1 MSDIIQPYI
10 QDFLAAYGVDVP
22 QGSPITFLIILIG
35 LTIVFQI
42 VFMILHS
49 IAKAASKKTRTSLD
63 DKLLKITSGYLLP
76 IAFLTALFISLE
88 LVYPALTIG
97 QYTQLDIYLML
108 LLAVLAF
115 LVVGIVDVTL
125 TWYGMNI
132 QPPGKKVTEKKIF
145 PFVRNVLKIGLYL
158 LFAVFI
164 LQIAGFDTTALITGL
179 GIGALAVAL
188 ALQTTLSNFFGGV
201 HILVDKPFKRG
212 DYIILDT
219 GQEGVVDTIGWR
231 TTKILTLM
239 MDELV
244 IPNGKLAEA
253 IINNQS
259 RPHGET
265 GVLYKIGVAYGSDID
280 KVVELLKNS
289 VKTVEKKNKNLI
301 PGTTWARIDNY
312 GDYAMEFKFGYLVQ
326 GYANQYEIRGEIFK
340 EIYKQFKKNKIEIPY
355 PIMVVKKSK

>member
-1 MSDIIQPYI
+1 MSDIKPYI
-10 QDFLAAYGVDVP
+10 QDFLANYGIIVP
-22 QGSPITFLIILIG
+22 EGSLTTFVIILAG
-35 LTIVFQI
+35 LTIILMVLL
-42 VFMILHS
+42 MIAYM
-49 IAKAASKKTRTSLD
+49 IAKAASRKTRTTLD
-63 DKLLKITSGYLLP
+63 DRLLKITSAYLLP
-76 IAFLTALFISLE
+76 IAFLTALFVSLE

-97 QYTQLDIYLML
+97 QYTELDLYLML

-115 LVVGIVDVTL
+115 LVVKIVDVTL
-125 TWYGMNI
+125 IWYGMNI

-231 TTKILTLM
+231 TTKILTLAR
-239 MDELV
+239 DELV
-244 IPNGKLAEA
+244 IPNGKLAES
-253 IINNQS
+253 IINNQT

-265 GVLYKIGVAYGSDID
+265 GVYYTIGVAYGSDID
-280 KVVELLKNS
+280 KVVELIKNS
-289 VKTVEKKNKNLI
+289 VKAVEKKNKNLI
-301 PGTTWARIDNY
+301 PGTVWARIDNY
-312 GDYAMEFKFGYLVQ
+312 GDFAMEFKFGYLVQ
-326 GYANQYEIRGEIFK
+326 GYANKYGIHGEVFR
-340 EIYKQFKKNKIEIPY
+340 EIYKQFNKNKIEIPY
-355 PIMVVKKSK
+355 PVMVVKKSK